1 MTGMLEGKV
10 AIVTGASSGI
20 GAAIAQVALRE
31 GGRVMFHARDTAEFE
46 AVPHAFGKQAGF
58 IACDLADPEA
68 ANQIVAATVDRFG
81 TVDVLVNNAGIFP
94 RSTIDTD
101 VLSQFDPVFHIN
113 VRAPLM
119 LSQALIRHCR
129 ERRKPG
135 TIVNIGSINAYC
147 GADMIL
153 IYSMSKGAMM
163 TMTRNIADTHGPEG
177 IRANQLNVGWTLT
190 QGEIETQRRMG
201 APADWHTKISTAGAP
216 RGSLLRPDEVAEHAV
231 FWASGRSAPV
241 NGAVYEVEQY
251 PVIGRNRAA
260 GK

>member
-1 MTGMLEGKV
+1 MTGILKGKV
-10 AIVTGASSGI
+10 AVVTGASSGI
-20 GAAIAQVALRE
+20 GTAIAHAALRE
-31 GGRVMFHARDTAEFE
+31 GGRVMLHGRNE
-46 AVPHAFGKQAGF
+46 ADLEELVAPHGSQASF
-58 IACDLADPEA
+58 IACDLANEEA
-68 ANQIVAATVDRFG
+68 ANQIMLATIEKFG
-81 TVDVLVNNAGIFP
+81 TVDVLINNAGIFP
-94 RSTIDTD
+94 RSTIDSD
-101 VLSQFDPVFHIN
+101 VLSQFDPVFHVN

-129 ERRKPG
+129 ERTKSG

-163 TMTRNIADTHGPEG
+163 TMTRNIADTLGPEG
-177 IRANQLNVGWTLT
+177 IRVNQLNVGWTLT
-190 QGEIETQRRMG
+190 QGEIETQRMMG
-201 APADWHTKISTAGAP
+201 APDDWHTRIDKAGAP
-216 RGSLLRPDEVAEHAV
+216 RGTLLMPNEVAEHAI
-231 FWASGRSAPV
+231 FWASEKSAPV

>member
-1 MTGMLEGKV
+1 MTGMLEGQCI
-10 AIVTGASSGI
+10 IVTGASSGI
-20 GAAIAQVALRE
+20 GTSIARAALRE
-31 GGRVMFHARDTAEFE
+31 GARVMLHGREAGALARTVDEFGDQARGVVADLAEPDAATRIAAA
-46 AVPHAFGKQAGF
+46 AVEAFGRIDG
-58 IACDLADPEA
+58 
-68 ANQIVAATVDRFG
+68 
-81 TVDVLVNNAGIFP
+81 LVNNAGIFP

-101 VLSQFDPVFHIN
+101 ILAQFDPVFHIN

-119 LSQALIRHCR
+119 LSQALIHDCR
-129 ERRKPG
+129 RRQASG

-163 TMTRNIADTHGPEG
+163 TMTRNLADSHGAEG
-177 IRANQLNVGWTLT
+177 IRVNQLNVGWTLT
-190 QGEIETQRRMG
+190 EGEIATQRQMG
-201 APADWHTKISTAGAP
+201 SPDDWHTKIDLAGAP
-216 RGSLLRPDEVAEHAV
+216 RGSLLLPDEVAEHAV
-231 FWASGRSAPV
+231 FWLADRSAPV